1 MSTVVARRCFVSG
14 RVQGV
19 FYRASARQKA
29 IELGCAG
36 YARNLA
42 DGRVEVLIVAEPHAA
57 QALIDWLWKGPPA
70 AQVTAVDV
78 IELELDRLDDVP
90 VGFGTG

>member
-1 MSTVVARRCFVSG
+1 MIVARRCFVSG

-19 FYRASARQKA
+19 FFRASTRQKA

-42 DGRVEVLIVAEPHAA
+42 DGRVEVLVLAESTAA
-57 QALIDWLWKGPPA
+57 QALVDWLWQGPPA
-70 AQVTAVDV
+70 AQVTTVDV
-78 IELELDRLDDVP
+78 VELELDQLDDVP